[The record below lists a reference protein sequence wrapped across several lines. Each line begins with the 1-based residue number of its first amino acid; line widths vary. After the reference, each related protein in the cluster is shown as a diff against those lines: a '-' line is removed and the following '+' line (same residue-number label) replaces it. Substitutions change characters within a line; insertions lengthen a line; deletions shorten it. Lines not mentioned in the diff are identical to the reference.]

1 VWARTTSE
9 GHQTPSLQQQG
20 RRERSLAKGLSYIN
34 IYILCV
40 ARTLKEKE
48 TCTHYKERK
57 EIEREEGS
65 SSGLLAKLF
74 LEAIEAT
81 PQILQPRLNLSGS

>member
-1 VWARTTSE
+1 VGSNHIGRPPDTFPSTTTKKRE
-9 GHQTPSLQQQG
+9 VFGQG
-20 RRERSLAKGLSYIN
+20 IVSYIN
-34 IYILCV
+34 IYTLCV
-40 ARTLKEKE
+40 ARTHKEKE

>member
-1 VWARTTSE
+1 MGSNHIGRPPDTFPSTTTKKREVFGQGIVVHKYTHCVWHAHT
-9 GHQTPSLQQQG
+9 
-20 RRERSLAKGLSYIN
+20 KD
-34 IYILCV
+34 
-40 ARTLKEKE
+40 KE
-48 TCTHYKERK
+48 TYTHYKNERK